1 MKVVKAPPVR
11 PVSVTQTVMV
21 AAPAVVFMMF
31 RLLRKIG
38 AFTLPASELSTV
50 LMMNGPDIV
59 VVEPYVTP
67 APAAPL
73 AT

>member
-50 LMMNGPDIV
+50 LIMNGPDIV
-59 VVEPYVTP
+59 VVEPYVAP
-67 APAAPL
+67 ALAAPL